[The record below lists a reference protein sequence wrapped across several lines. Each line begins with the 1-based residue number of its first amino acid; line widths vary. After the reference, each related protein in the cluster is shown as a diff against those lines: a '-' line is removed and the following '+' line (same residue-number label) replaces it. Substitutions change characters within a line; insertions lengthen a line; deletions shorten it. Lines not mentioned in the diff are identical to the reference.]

1 MYKSYN
7 PKKHNR
13 KSIRLKGYDYTQS
26 GLYFITLMTENR
38 AQLFGDIKHGK
49 MILNDAGRI
58 ANECWMNIP
67 QHFPNVVLHEYIIMP
82 NHIHGIIELTT
93 MAVGTNKNSP
103 NNIPND
109 HPMMGTN
116 DHPMMGTNDHPMM
129 GTNDHPM
136 MGTNDNPM
144 MGTNDHPMVG
154 TNDHPMVW
162 PNKYSPNTGA
172 NDHSPLPRS
181 PSRTIG
187 SVIRGY
193 KIGVTKWFRQ
203 NTDIQSVWQRNYYE
217 QIIRDEIS
225 YYRITKYIVNNP
237 IKWNG
242 ERGK

>member
-1 MYKSYN
+1 MYKSFN
-7 PKKHNR
+7 SKKHNR

-38 AQLFGDIKHGK
+38 AQLFGDIKHEK

-93 MAVGTNKNSP
+93 MAEGANKNSPNNIPNAHPMMGTNDHPMVETNKNSP
-103 NNIPND
+103 NNIPNA
-109 HPMMGTN
+109 HPMMGPN
-116 DHPMMGTNDHPMM
+116 DHPMI
-129 GTNDHPM
+129 
-136 MGTNDNPM
+136 
-144 MGTNDHPMVG
+144 
-154 TNDHPMVW
+154 W
-162 PNKYSPNTGA
+162 PNKYSPNTRP
-172 NDHSPLPRS
+172 NDQSPLPRS

-225 YYRITKYIVNNP
+225 YYHVTKYIINNP

-242 ERGK
+242 YRGK